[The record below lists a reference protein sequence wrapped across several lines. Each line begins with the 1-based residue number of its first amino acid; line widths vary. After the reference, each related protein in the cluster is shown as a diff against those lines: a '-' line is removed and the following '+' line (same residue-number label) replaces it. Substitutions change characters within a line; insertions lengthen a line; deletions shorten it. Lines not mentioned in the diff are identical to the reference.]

1 MTALPQGTVTFV
13 FTDIEGSTALLKRLG
28 DRYADALADHRRLI
42 RQEFGPRGG
51 QEIDTQGDAFF
62 FCFARARDAVAAAV
76 AGQRALA
83 GYGWP
88 DGSELRVRMSLHT
101 GEPVLGEEGYVGID
115 VHRAARICA
124 AGHGG
129 QVLLSATTAALVA
142 SGLPEGVGEVE
153 LGEVQLADIDAPER
167 VYQLTIDGLP
177 SEFPPLRTK
186 QDEPLDLGG
195 SIEQR
200 VEAVRH
206 AVHRGGI
213 RGCRAAGGAR
223 PAAAGAEDDEARRL
237 GRGQPRGSRD
247 RRAADRAARSAARA
261 RGLLGAY
268 FDPPGDRKRS
278 PYGFIARRARR
289 SR

>member
-1 MTALPQGTVTFV
+1 VTALPQGTVTFV

-42 RQEFGPRGG
+42 REEFGARGG

-62 FCFARARDAVAAAV
+62 FCFGRARDAVAAAV

-83 GYGWP
+83 AYEWP
-88 DGSELRVRMSLHT
+88 DGGELRVRMSLHT

-153 LGEVQLADIDAPER
+153 LGEVQLADIDIPER
-167 VYQLTIDGLP
+167 VYQLTIDGLQ

-186 QDEPLDLGG
+186 QDEPLDLGK

-200 VEAVRH
+200 VEQYVMRSIEEAF
-206 AVHRGGI
+206 
-213 RGCRAAGGAR
+213 
-223 PAAAGAEDDEARRL
+223 AGAGPHGAV
-237 GRGQPRGSRD
+237 GPPPRVPKTTKLAAWGAVSLVLLALAVILIVVVVLLLV
-247 RRAADRAARSAARA
+247 RA
-261 RGLLGAY
+261 L
-268 FDPPGDRKRS
+268 F
-278 PYGFIARRARR
+278 
-289 SR
+289 

>member
-1 MTALPQGTVTFV
+1 VTALPQGTVTFV
-13 FTDIEGSTALLKRLG
+13 FTAIEGSTALLKRLG

-42 RQEFGPRGG
+42 REEFGARGG

-62 FCFARARDAVAAAV
+62 FCFGRARDAVAAAV
-76 AGQRALA
+76 AGQRALVRHE
-83 GYGWP
+83 WP
-88 DGSELRVRMSLHT
+88 NGGDVRVRMSLHT

-153 LGEVQLADIDAPER
+153 LGEVRLADIDTPER
-167 VYQLTIDGLP
+167 VYQLTIDGLQ

-186 QDEPLDLGG
+186 QDEPLDLGK

-200 VEAVRH
+200 VEQFVMQSIEEAF
-206 AVHRGGI
+206 
-213 RGCRAAGGAR
+213 
-223 PAAAGAEDDEARRL
+223 AGAGPQGAL
-237 GRGQPRGSRD
+237 AQPRRVPKTTKLAAWGAVSLIVLAIAVLLIVVLAVLLV
-247 RRAADRAARSAARA
+247 RA
-261 RGLLGAY
+261 L
-268 FDPPGDRKRS
+268 F
-278 PYGFIARRARR
+278 
-289 SR
+289 